1 MRLPPAR
8 RPGRYPV
15 ALVCL
20 GNICRSPIAAVVL
33 EDRLARAG
41 LAAVV
46 PVLSAGTGGWHVG
59 QPMDPRAAA
68 TLRGAGLDPSRHRA
82 RQIDASWTDEVDLV
96 LAMDAANLTDLADL
110 APAPTVATVA
120 IPAAG
125 AAAGP
130 AAQPAPARLRL
141 FREEDPL
148 APGADVPDPYYGGD
162 DGFEEVLQMVIRTAD
177 ALVADLLEQR
187 PWQSPGAPTAA
198 PEVAPGIV
206 PGAAPQPPGG
216 WTP

>member
-20 GNICRSPIAAVVL
+20 GNICRSPMAAVVL
-33 EDRLARAG
+33 EDRLATAG
-41 LAAVV
+41 LSDVV

-82 RQIDASWTDEVDLV
+82 RQFDASWVEEVDLV
-96 LAMDAANLTDLADL
+96 LAMDADNLTDLRDL
-110 APAPTVATVA
+110 APD
-120 IPAAG
+120 AG
-125 AAAGP
+125 LGPDAGP
-130 AAQPAPARLRL
+130 ELGPDASDASDGPARLRL
-141 FREEDPL
+141 FREADPL

-162 DGFEEVLQMVIRTAD
+162 DGFEEVLQMVTRTAD
-177 ALVADLLEQR
+177 TLVADLLAQR
-187 PWQSPGAPTAA
+187 PWDRDRS
-198 PEVAPGIV
+198 
-206 PGAAPQPPGG
+206 
-216 WTP
+216 